1 MWEYLRKLLRPSDL
15 VTLPKLELIGSK
27 PEQRVPNELGPFEA
41 VIETGFPVYLLLLHL
56 DGEGILGALTRIRNS
71 IQEAGDPKRHIR
83 RLLKDEGWRL
93 HLVGAAAMLLTNDQ
107 EHLCLEELWNAF
119 DRGSWVIPQLAVTAL
134 FSDKEFVKH
143 ARARIEARC
152 SVAMPK
158 GFYGIERH
166 VATRAGGDY
175 RTSCKALASL
185 LAVVRHVPSQ
195 SEWIQSVSQDP
206 EVRRMLK
213 DDLDRADEIAERWL
227 ACALH
232 QFAKLGVDLK
242 PVTA

>member
-1 MWEYLRKLLRPSDL
+1 MREYLRKLLRPSDL
-15 VTLPKLELIGSK
+15 VTLPKLELVGSK
-27 PEQRVPNELGPFEA
+27 PEQPVPNELGPFEA

-56 DGEGILGALTRIRNS
+56 DGEEVLGALTRIRNAT
-71 IQEAGDPKRHIR
+71 QEAGDPKRYIR
-83 RLLKDEGWRL
+83 RLLQDEGWRL
-93 HLVGAAAMLLTNDQ
+93 HLVGAAAMLLTNEQ

-119 DRGSWVIPQLAVTAL
+119 DAGSWVIPQLAVTAL

-152 SVAMPK
+152 SVAMPH
-158 GFYGIERH
+158 GFC
-166 VATRAGGDY
+166 VATRAAGDY

-213 DDLDRADEIAERWL
+213 DDLDMADEIAEQWL

-232 QFAKLGVDLK
+232 QFAKLGVDLR